1 MGLAFA
7 GGPAAHRG
15 MEPWVVFAIVAAAA
29 QTLRFAVQKVL
40 ASSAL
45 SPAAATWARF
55 LFSAPLVA
63 VLALSY
69 ARATGQIVP
78 RPTPAFWVYAL
89 SGGITQILA
98 TICTVSLFRLR
109 SFAVGITFKKTEV
122 MLTALAGLVILGD
135 AVSLWGAVAIA
146 VGFLGVILLSDPPG
160 GGSLFNRASA
170 IGLLS
175 GVFFA
180 LSAVTYRGAALE
192 IQTGDPVL
200 TGGATLAVVTLWQT
214 VALGLWLWLREP
226 GQIRATLGQWRRSAL
241 VGLFS
246 LVGSWGWFA
255 AFSLANAAYVFA
267 VGQVEL
273 IFSLVIGW
281 LWFRE
286 AVTRREIA
294 GMAVLTGSIL
304 AVTFLA

>member
-1 MGLAFA
+1 
-7 GGPAAHRG
+7 
-15 MEPWVVFAIVAAAA
+15 MEPWVIFAIAAAAA
-29 QTLRFAVQKVL
+29 QTIRFAVQKVL
-40 ASSAL
+40 AGGTL

-63 VLALSY
+63 LMAFAY
-69 ARATGQIVP
+69 ARWTGQGVP
-78 RPTPAFWVYAL
+78 APTRAFWAYAL
-89 SGGITQILA
+89 LGGITQILA

-109 SFAVGITFKKTEV
+109 AFAVGITFKKTEV
-122 MLTALAGLVILGD
+122 MLTALVGFAILGD
-135 AVSLWGAVAIA
+135 TVSLWGALAIGA
-146 VGFLGVILLSDPPG
+146 GFLGVLLLSDPPEG
-160 GGSLFNRASA
+160 GNLVNRASA
-170 IGLLS
+170 IGILS

-180 LSAVTYRGAALE
+180 LSAVLYRGATLE
-192 IQTGDPVL
+192 LPTGDPVL
-200 TGGATLAVVTLWQT
+200 TGGATLAVVTMWQT
-214 VALGLWLWLREP
+214 IALGLWLYLREP
-226 GQIRATLGQWRRSAL
+226 GQIRATLAAWRRTAL

-273 IFSLVIGW
+273 IFSMAVGW

-286 AVTRREIA
+286 RITGREIA

-304 AVTFLA
+304 AVTALG

>member
-1 MGLAFA
+1 
-7 GGPAAHRG
+7 
-15 MEPWVVFAIVAAAA
+15 METWVLFAIVAAAA
-29 QTLRFAVQKVL
+29 QTVRFAVQKVL
-40 ASSAL
+40 AGGKLSA
-45 SPAAATWARF
+45 AGATWARF

-63 VLALSY
+63 VLAVAY
-69 ARATGQIVP
+69 ARGTGQALPV
-78 RPTPAFWVYAL
+78 PTPAFWAYAL
-89 SGGITQILA
+89 AGGITQILA

-109 SFAVGITFKKTEV
+109 AFAVGITFKKTEV

-135 AVSLWGAVAIA
+135 MVSFWGGLAIG
-146 VGFLGVILLSDPPG
+146 VGFLGVLLLSDPPG
-160 GGSLFNRASA
+160 GGSILNRASA

-180 LSAVTYRGAALE
+180 LSAVLYRGATLE
-192 IQTGDPVL
+192 VQTGDPVL

-226 GQIRATLGQWRRSAL
+226 GQMGATLKAWRQSAL

-246 LVGSWGWFA
+246 LIGSWGWFA

-267 VGQVEL
+267 VGQIEL
-273 IFSLVIGW
+273 IFSLLIGW

-286 AVTRREIA
+286 RVTLREVA
-294 GMAVLTGSIL
+294 GMAVLTVSIL
-304 AVTFLA
+304 AVSFLG

>member
-1 MGLAFA
+1 
-7 GGPAAHRG
+7 
-15 MEPWVVFAIVAAAA
+15 MEAWILFAIVAAAA
-29 QTLRFAVQKVL
+29 QTVRFAVQKVL
-40 ASSAL
+40 AGGRLSA
-45 SPAAATWARF
+45 AGATWARF

-63 VLALSY
+63 GLAVIY
-69 ARATGQIVP
+69 ATATAQDLP
-78 RPTPAFWVYAL
+78 APTPAFWVYAL
-89 SGGITQILA
+89 AGGVTQILA

-109 SFAVGITFKKTEV
+109 AFAVGITFKKTEV
-122 MLTALAGLVILGD
+122 MLTALAGLAILGD
-135 AVSLWGAVAIA
+135 MVSFWGAVAIG

-160 GGSLFNRASA
+160 GGSIVNRASA

-180 LSAVTYRGAALE
+180 LSAVLYRGATLE
-192 IQTGDPVL
+192 VQTGDPIL
-200 TGGATLAVVTLWQT
+200 TGGATLAVVTAWQT

-226 GQIRATLGQWRRSAL
+226 GQIGATLRAWRQTAL

-246 LVGSWGWFA
+246 LIGSWGWFA

-273 IFSLVIGW
+273 IFSMLIGW

-286 AVTRREIA
+286 RVTRREIA
-294 GMAVLTGSIL
+294 GMAVLTASIL
-304 AVTFLA
+304 AVSLLA